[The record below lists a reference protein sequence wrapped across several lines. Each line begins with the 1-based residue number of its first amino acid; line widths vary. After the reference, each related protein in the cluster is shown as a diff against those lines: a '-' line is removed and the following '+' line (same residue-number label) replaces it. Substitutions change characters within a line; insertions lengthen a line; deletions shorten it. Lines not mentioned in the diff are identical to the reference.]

1 MNVPNMNQLTSQV
14 ARMSDQQLR
23 QLAENNKGNAIIVSI
38 ALSEMTQRKNA
49 RTAQQGQMGQQQQP
63 RVVDQAIAG
72 MSQGLPEDSGIGM
85 LPAPNMQSM
94 AGGGITGFKEGGST
108 SQEGANLFNQA
119 LAAEGITD
127 PRQIAFLR
135 ALHAQES
142 GGRSSSKNSSRGA
155 IGPMQVMPGTFKEV
169 APDLNI
175 NNSLDN
181 MRAGIRY
188 GVKGFTAARGDP
200 VLAGAYYYGGPGGMN
215 ALAQGEVRVNP
226 KDKTGREPNTLEY
239 GQSIASRM
247 TALLPIG
254 SAQAGAQ
261 AANPASTGATSQIPT
276 EGYSSAPASNAQP
289 QGFFSRIGTGLGM
302 SEDSQRQFSNLTNA
316 IGGATGAGNL
326 ARLGNVLPKAE
337 GIAALPTANNA
348 AQVLGATAPVVPLRV
363 QQAQA
368 AQAAARATAQ
378 NPNVIGPFQPAG
390 IQAAAQAA
398 KVPGA
403 IAQVPGA
410 VAQTATKVP
419 GAVAQVAPTVA
430 QTATKVP
437 EAAAQVSRL
446 LPTAVNAQRGVNAT
460 RLVGGSSVIAPG
472 IDPGIVPTETA
483 PYSNEGRNSPAPNIT
498 AEDKKEIIADA
509 KKVAPEQKRRG
520 FTGEDWLTLGLGLM
534 SGKSPYAFQ
543 NLGDAGMSVI
553 ANRREQKK
561 ADSLES
567 LQAMQAKYQ
576 GAIADQIISG
586 EKLTQQ
592 QQVESAKLVA
602 TEMDKWRQS
611 IAGIQAM
618 NDPNAEANK
627 RLELTEYYQRLFSGG
642 TMPAAPPTGSGS
654 GNDGFKVI
662 GSRAA

>member
-14 ARMSDQQLR
+14 TRMSDQQLR

-108 SQEGANLFNQA
+108 SREGADLFNQA
-119 LAAEGITD
+119 LATEGITD

-142 GGRSSSKNSSRGA
+142 GGRSSSKDSSRGA
-155 IGPMQVMPGTFKEV
+155 RGPMQVMPGTFKEV

-175 NNSLDN
+175 NNPLDN

-215 ALAQGEVRVNP
+215 ALAQGKVRVNP
-226 KDKTGREPNTLEY
+226 QDKTGREPNTLEY

-261 AANPASTGATSQIPT
+261 PAQAANPASTGATSEIPT
-276 EGYSSAPASNAQP
+276 GGYSSAPASNAQP
-289 QGFFSRIGTGLGM
+289 PGFFSRIGTGLGM

-348 AQVLGATAPVVPLRV
+348 AQVLGTTAPVVPVRV

-378 NPNVIGPFQPAG
+378 NPNVSGPFQPAG

-419 GAVAQVAPTVA
+419 GAVAQV
-430 QTATKVP
+430 P
-437 EAAAQVSRL
+437 EAAAQASRF
-446 LPTAVNAQRGVNAT
+446 LPTAVNAQQGVNAT

-472 IDPGIVPTETA
+472 IDPGIVPAETA
-483 PYSNEGRNSPAPNIT
+483 PYSNEGRNSPAPTIT

-534 SGKSPYAFQ
+534 SGKSQYALQ
-543 NLGDAGMSVI
+543 NLGDAGMGVI

>member
-1 MNVPNMNQLTSQV
+1 
-14 ARMSDQQLR
+14 
-23 QLAENNKGNAIIVSI
+23 
-38 ALSEMTQRKNA
+38 
-49 RTAQQGQMGQQQQP
+49 
-63 RVVDQAIAG
+63 
-72 MSQGLPEDSGIGM
+72 
-85 LPAPNMQSM
+85 
-94 AGGGITGFKEGGST
+94 
-108 SQEGANLFNQA
+108 
-119 LAAEGITD
+119 
-127 PRQIAFLR
+127 
-135 ALHAQES
+135 
-142 GGRSSSKNSSRGA
+142 
-155 IGPMQVMPGTFKEV
+155 MPGTFKEV

-215 ALAQGEVRVNP
+215 ALAQGKVRVNP
-226 KDKTGREPNTLEY
+226 QDKTGGEPNTLEY
-239 GQSIASRM
+239 GRSIASRM
-247 TALLPIG
+247 TAMLPIG

-261 AANPASTGATSQIPT
+261 PAQAANPASTGAASQIPT
-276 EGYSSAPASNAQP
+276 GGYSSAPASNAQP
-289 QGFFSRIGTGLGM
+289 PGFFSRLGTSLGM
-302 SEDSQRQFSNLTNA
+302 SENAQRNFANTMTA

-363 QQAQA
+363 QQTQA

-378 NPNVIGPFQPAG
+378 NPNVSGPFQPAG

-403 IAQVPGA
+403 VAQVPGA

-472 IDPGIVPTETA
+472 IDPTETA

-534 SGKSPYAFQ
+534 SGKSQYALQ

-592 QQVESAKLVA
+592 QKVESAKLVA
-602 TEMDKWRQS
+602 TEMDRWRQS
-611 IAGIQAM
+611 IAGQQAM
-618 NDPNAEANK
+618 KDPNAEANK

-654 GNDGFKVI
+654 GNDGFKVL
-662 GSRAA
+662 GSRPAP